1 MSESV
6 KVEALKT
13 TQWWHYNSFF
23 LAAADAAVSAVSAVV
38 KISPIINYKIVGQ
51 TTANTNV
58 QSTDF
63 SNRCSFC
70 YCIDVGVVS
79 STPCPGHL

>member
-38 KISPIINYKIVGQ
+38 KISSRTFLGSDGKVPP
-51 TTANTNV
+51 
-58 QSTDF
+58 D
-63 SNRCSFC
+63 
-70 YCIDVGVVS
+70 S
-79 STPCPGHL
+79 SENGA